1 MDIQELRTMGSGNC
15 VLLDMKEVRGAGY
28 FSKLYELSDHPRYNF
43 LYEPWNQEDEEN
55 RKREYQHGFVLLEE
69 KKERELEEFYKK
81 FGIDPEKVIIRKQ
94 ERLINGDSISWSP
107 SIISPEQFMNKF
119 DIN

>member
-1 MDIQELRTMGSGNC
+1 MQQKNSFNMSSFDNQII
-15 VLLDMKEVRGAGY
+15 
-28 FSKLYELSDHPRYNF
+28 F
-43 LYEPWNQEDEEN
+43 LI
-55 RKREYQHGFVLLEE
+55 V
-69 KKERELEEFYKK
+69 
-81 FGIDPEKVIIRKQ
+81 EKVIIRKQ